1 MKLSDILAE
10 RVGDEKAYYFI
21 IIVNSI
27 SSFVTACQHTFSG
40 FDSRRLHQLDNQQY
54 QAVRQPE
61 IYDRAYL
68 GLPFSFYNPQ
78 FMGFTQLV
86 PQLFHYDSISLI
98 SKKPCFIHITWPAP
112 AFFTTF

>member
-40 FDSRRLHQLDNQQY
+40 FDSRRLHHFYTVFSTSSKLSSSCSGRMLVEF
-54 QAVRQPE
+54 QASSRRFPSSG
-61 IYDRAYL
+61 AGTYL
-68 GLPFSFYNPQ
+68 
-78 FMGFTQLV
+78 
-86 PQLFHYDSISLI
+86 
-98 SKKPCFIHITWPAP
+98 
-112 AFFTTF
+112 

>member
-40 FDSRRLHQLDNQQY
+40 FDSRRLHHSFLTITIAY
-54 QAVRQPE
+54 KHKTPHFCVAV
-61 IYDRAYL
+61 
-68 GLPFSFYNPQ
+68 
-78 FMGFTQLV
+78 V
-86 PQLFHYDSISLI
+86 
-98 SKKPCFIHITWPAP
+98 
-112 AFFTTF
+112 